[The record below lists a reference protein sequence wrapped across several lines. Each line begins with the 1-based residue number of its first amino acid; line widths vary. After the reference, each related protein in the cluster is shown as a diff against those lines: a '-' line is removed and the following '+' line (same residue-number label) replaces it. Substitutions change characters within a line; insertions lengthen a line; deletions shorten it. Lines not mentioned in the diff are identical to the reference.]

1 MLVTGLATEF
11 QCPRGFPQIHTTIS
25 ELASQYSLLCAK
37 PAQSFPFAKG
47 GSVAPW
53 QVYSWQFPFW
63 CCIEKE
69 NFMQAKGSCARVPD
83 RTRDSGWV
91 VSKTQVSTGTHKA
104 PDWNDCMATD
114 LNEYTQSTF
123 FLHMCM
129 WGTKEW
135 GVKITYL
142 RKGKLWEKQVC
153 NLGFSQKTPAE
164 FPLFAF
170 NYQPQK
176 TIA

>member
-25 ELASQYSLLCAK
+25 ELASQNSWLCAK

-53 QVYSWQFPFW
+53 QGYDSFHSDAALRRRTSCKPRAHVQGYLTEPGT
-63 CCIEKE
+63 
-69 NFMQAKGSCARVPD
+69 QA
-83 RTRDSGWV
+83 GWWV
-91 VSKTQVSTGTHKA
+91 KHRSLQEHTKLQTEMTVWLQTWMSIHKVLFSSI
-104 PDWNDCMATD
+104 CVC
-114 LNEYTQSTF
+114 EGQR
-123 FLHMCM
+123 
-129 WGTKEW
+129 GW